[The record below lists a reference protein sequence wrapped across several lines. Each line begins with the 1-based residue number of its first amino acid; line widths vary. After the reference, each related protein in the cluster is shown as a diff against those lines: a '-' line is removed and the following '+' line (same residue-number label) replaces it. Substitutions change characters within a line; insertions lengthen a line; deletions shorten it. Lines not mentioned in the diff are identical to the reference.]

1 MIPIGHTGEY
11 KTIVTADLTVDFLGR
26 EDARVLGTP
35 FLILLLERTARNSI
49 KPLLPPG
56 EDSVGTVVNIRH
68 LAATPPGARVVF
80 RTRVTAVDGRRV
92 SFHVEA
98 HDGGEKLAEGTHER
112 FVVDVERFARAL
124 RKKER

>member
-1 MIPIGHTGEY
+1 MIPIGLKGEY
-11 KTIVTADLTVDFLGR
+11 KTIITADLTVDFLGR

-56 EDSVGTVVNIRH
+56 EDSVGTVVNIHH
-68 LAATPPGARVVF
+68 LAATPLGARVAF
-80 RTRVTAVDGRRV
+80 RTRVTAVDGRRI

-98 HDGGEKLAEGTHER
+98 YDAVELLAEGTHER
-112 FVVDVERFARAL
+112 FVIDVGRFAQSL
-124 RKKER
+124 SKKR